1 MPEARLPEYNPG
13 GDQTPSE
20 IIYSVNVNEGAER
33 PRLWTQFKKTKKG
46 KKKQNK
52 GHKQP
57 EAQVRIHEAEA
68 DEPQMALQEEAD
80 EMVQNQ
86 VAVRET
92 NVNEDYEEQ
101 QHELEGAL
109 VLAADFVKQEDQ
121 MNQVVMSFDD

>member
-1 MPEARLPEYNPG
+1 
-13 GDQTPSE
+13 
-20 IIYSVNVNEGAER
+20 VNVNEGAAER
-33 PRLWTQFKKTKKG
+33 PRLWTSFNTKKTKKG

-52 GHKQP
+52 GHKQS
-57 EAQVRIHEAEA
+57 EAQVRIHEAGA

-92 NVNEDYEEQ
+92 NVNEGDYEEQ

-109 VLAADFVKQEDQ
+109 VLAADYVKQEDQ
-121 MNQVVMSFDD
+121 MNQMVMSFDD